1 MSKNNL
7 IGGALWEEY
16 SDKVSQR
23 MDNPVHRGEIAAE
36 EAQKL
41 GARLVVADF
50 GAEACGDAVRL
61 FWAVDPETNVI
72 KSAKFKSFGC
82 GTAIASSDM
91 MAELCVGKT
100 VDEAAKITNIDVEFA
115 LRDTPDVPAVP
126 PQKMHCSVMAYDV
139 IKRAAAIYNGVDIS
153 QYEEKDI
160 VCECARVTK
169 SMIKEVVKLNGLTT
183 VEEITAYTKAGAFC
197 KSCLHPGGHESR
209 HIYIVDVLRE
219 TLAEIEREKILD
231 SAVARDFASMSMV
244 QKIKAVEKTLD
255 SSIRPMLMMDG
266 GNLELLD
273 IKDSPDHIDV
283 YIRYLGA
290 CSGCATGST
299 GTLYAIDSVL
309 KEKLDSRVR
318 VLPV

>member
-16 SDKVSQR
+16 SNKVSQR
-23 MDNPVHRGEIAAE
+23 MDNPLHRGEITQS
-36 EAQKL
+36 EADAL
-41 GARLVVADF
+41 GARLIVADF
-50 GAEACGDAVRL
+50 GAESCGDAVRL
-61 FWAVDPETNVI
+61 FWAVDPQTGVI
-72 KSAKFKSFGC
+72 KLAKFKSFGC

-91 MAELCVGKT
+91 MAELCAGKT

-115 LRDTPDVPAVP
+115 LRDSPDQPAVP

-153 QYEEKDI
+153 AYEEADM
-160 VCECARVTK
+160 VCECARVTR
-169 SMIKEVVKLNGLTT
+169 SMIKEVIRLNGLTT
-183 VEEITAYTKAGAFC
+183 IEEITAYTKAGAFC
-197 KSCLHPGGHESR
+197 KSCVRPGGHEPR
-209 HIYIVDVLRE
+209 HFYLVDILGE
-219 TLAEIEREKILD
+219 TLAEIEREKILEANA
-231 SAVARDFASMSMV
+231 SKDFASMSLV
-244 QKIKAVEKTLD
+244 QKIKAVENALD

-273 IKDSPDHIDV
+273 IKDSEEHIDI

-299 GTLYAIDSVL
+299 GTLYAIDSLL
-309 KEKLDSRVR
+309 KEKLDGRVR

>member
-1 MSKNNL
+1 MSKNAL

-16 SDKVSQR
+16 SNRVAQR
-23 MDNPVHRGEIAAE
+23 MDNPLNRGEITEAE
-36 EAQKL
+36 AKEL
-41 GARLVVADF
+41 GAKLIVADF
-50 GAEACGDAVRL
+50 GAESCGDAVRL
-61 FWAVDPETNVI
+61 FWAVDPKTNVV
-72 KSAKFKSFGC
+72 KEAKFKSFGC

-91 MAELCVGKT
+91 MAELCRGKT
-100 VDEAAKITNIDVEFA
+100 VQEAARITNIDVEFA

-153 QYEEKDI
+153 EYEDRDM
-160 VCECARVTK
+160 VCECARVTL
-169 SMIKEVVKLNGLTT
+169 STIKEVIKLNHLTT

-197 KSCLHPGGHESR
+197 KSCVRPGGHESR
-209 HIYIVDVLRE
+209 HFYLVDILRE
-219 TLAEIEREKILD
+219 TLAEIERERILE
-231 SAVARDFASMSMV
+231 SNATKDFAAMSLV
-244 QKIKAVEKTLD
+244 QKIKTIEKTLD
-255 SSIRPMLMMDG
+255 SAIRPMLMMDG

-273 IKDSPDHIDV
+273 VKESDDHIDV

-309 KEKLDSRVR
+309 KEKLDPRVR